1 MGYQTRDQ
9 QNPFFGMAVA
19 LGTTMGLV
27 LGLGISSGPAWA
39 QSTLSCDEGS
49 SARAFYVSAQPTA
62 NGLEAIEG
70 VALGGSGTFSLLV
83 AQQAGE
89 TGYRSVSVDE
99 TGLSANGVKAELI
112 AADFSGGSIGFRA
125 CTDEGF
131 LVAAVYL
138 NSQGQVAGA
147 PSDVLGAQHEVNY
160 ANVTAQGNRRIGLR
174 FNDGGA
180 ESALGIISAQLKAQA
195 PNLEPPRVVAE
206 LVLTE
211 NITNVFDFA
220 ESQAPVYGFTEG
232 ECEVRDRVVIHKT
245 DQNCVGKIN
254 PAVSKITVLEEIG
267 PVFVSDGATFTSRP
281 DRVFVATI
289 TQSSDSR
296 DVVFASRFEQTFP
309 KTFSNDPA
317 NPTPLTFKVGD
328 NTISGQVADPRNTRD
343 FVTFTVPDGHELTSI
358 FLIDWAAVGD
368 NIGFAHI
375 DEGKTTVIPAQET
388 ILDFLGGAHV
398 SRALFGPTDNM
409 LTALSEAAQGGTGF
423 DTPLPSGDY
432 TFNIQQTGPQE
443 SGYTLNFVI
452 EKEEDVPPPRT
463 YSVSNSG
470 ASAYVIDGSNNPALT
485 LVRGRSYV
493 FDVNA
498 PGHPFLIKTQKVAGS
513 GSTYNG
519 GVTGNGLAVGQ
530 ITFTVPMNAPNQLF
544 YICQFHGSMAG
555 NLNIVDP

>member
-1 MGYQTRDQ
+1 MREDR
-9 QNPFFGMAVA
+9 NPLTGMALA
-19 LGTTMGLV
+19 LATTLGLAM
-27 LGLGISSGPAWA
+27 GLGISSGPAWA

-49 SARAFYVSAQPTA
+49 SARVFYVSAQPTA
-62 NGLEAIEG
+62 NGLEAIED

-89 TGYRSVSVDE
+89 TGYRFVSVDE
-99 TGLSANGVKAELI
+99 TGLSADGVKAELI

-138 NSQGQVAGA
+138 NDAGQVAGA

-180 ESALGIISAQLKAQA
+180 ESALGIVSAQLKAQA

-220 ESQAPVYGFTEG
+220 ESQAPVYGFIEG

-254 PAVSKITVLEEIG
+254 PAVSSVAVLEDIG
-267 PVFVSDGATFTSRP
+267 PVFVSAGATFTSRP

-289 TQSSDSR
+289 TQSSNSR

-309 KTFSNDPA
+309 ATFSNDPA
-317 NPTPLTFKVGD
+317 NPTALTFDVGD
-328 NTISGQVADPRNTRD
+328 NTVSGQVADPRNIRD
-343 FVTFTVPDGHELTSI
+343 FFTFSVPDGHELTGI
-358 FLIDWAAVGD
+358 FLTDWTAAGD
-368 NIGFAHI
+368 NLGFAHI
-375 DEGKTTVIPAQET
+375 DEGNTTVIPTQET
-388 ILDFLGGAHV
+388 ALDFLGGAHV
-398 SRALFGPTDNM
+398 NQALFGPTDNM
-409 LTALSEAAQGGTGF
+409 LTALSQAAQGGTGF
-423 DTPLPSGDY
+423 DIPLPSGDY
-432 TFNIQQTGPQE
+432 TFNMQQTGPQE
-443 SGYTLNFVI
+443 SGYTVTFVI
-452 EKEEDVPPPRT
+452 EEQASAPT
-463 YSVSNSG
+463 TFSVSNSG
-470 ASAYVIDGSNNPALT
+470 ASAYVIDGSNNPALE
-485 LVRGRSYV
+485 LVRGQSYV

-513 GSTYNG
+513 GSTYDN

-530 ITFTVPMNAPNQLF
+530 ITFTVPMNAPDQLY